1 MVKKISRGTTCC
13 EAGWS
18 VIASAESCGGRR
30 SFSAVLPQAIGLA
43 AHSARK
49 RKYENERTSERR
61 AIEREGALSR
71 GMSQKK
77 AARGCRPTNAV
88 RIWCR
93 HLLPCSA
100 AIPPKLAEKKRA
112 ASRLCWGAA
121 HCRKSGGSGG
131 RAGHALAMTRGRVTH
146 PKARSPLPNSRST
159 SASAS
164 AGSPVRRGP
173 ARSAA
178 SPNSRSRRTCSRS
191 RC

>member
-1 MVKKISRGTTCC
+1 M
-13 EAGWS
+13 
-18 VIASAESCGGRR
+18 
-30 SFSAVLPQAIGLA
+30 LPQAIGLA

-100 AIPPKLAEKKRA
+100 AIPPKLAEKKEPHQGSAGAQRA
-112 ASRLCWGAA
+112 VERAGAA
-121 HCRKSGGSGG
+121 G
-131 RAGHALAMTRGRVTH
+131 AVQATR
-146 PKARSPLPNSRST
+146 
-159 SASAS
+159 
-164 AGSPVRRGP
+164 
-173 ARSAA
+173 
-178 SPNSRSRRTCSRS
+178 
-191 RC
+191 

>member
-49 RKYENERTSERR
+49 RKYENVREKGNR
-61 AIEREGALSR
+61 ARGGTIERNVSKESCPRMPSNECCPDMVSSPAALLS
-71 GMSQKK
+71 
-77 AARGCRPTNAV
+77 CDPTKT
-88 RIWCR
+88 CG
-93 HLLPCSA
+93 
-100 AIPPKLAEKKRA
+100 EKRA
-112 ASRLCWGAA
+112 APRLCWGAA
-121 HCRKSGGSGG
+121 RCRKSGGSGG